1 MALDGG
7 NGGAWLMFLLMM
19 ATCMGRVQMVLVM
32 VLGLGFCG
40 HWAQVG
46 TVGDDEGVMID
57 RAVGGGD

>member
-1 MALDGG
+1 M
-7 NGGAWLMFLLMM
+7 
-19 ATCMGRVQMVLVM
+19 M